1 MIIMPAIMKEVYDVR
16 SLFEPE
22 RDEDLKNKSCCV
34 WGCSRKHCRL
44 KSMLGAMWSGF
55 IQRLGWLRWNIKIP
69 VLALATLY
77 SNTVT
82 KS

>member
-1 MIIMPAIMKEVYDVR
+1 MPAIMKEVYDVR

-44 KSMLGAMWSGF
+44 KSMLGAM
-55 IQRLGWLRWNIKIP
+55 
-69 VLALATLY
+69 
-77 SNTVT
+77 
-82 KS
+82 